1 MLEQLRL
8 FFEHHLALPS
18 SDLSAEE
25 SLQLA
30 MVALFIEMMTM
41 DDVCQDSER
50 AAILSLVKKC
60 FSLSTEQANALMH
73 KAELKRQQAVDYY
86 QFSSVINKR
95 CSTEEKI
102 QLIQSL
108 WQIAYADGKLD
119 PQEEYLVRKM
129 ADLLGVSHTDFILAK
144 LRVNPNP

>member
-1 MLEQLRL
+1 MLEQLKL

-18 SDLSAEE
+18 SVASSEE

-30 MVALFIEMMTM
+30 IAALFMDMMTM

-50 AAILSLVKKC
+50 AAVLSLVKKC
-60 FSLSTEQANALMH
+60 FSLTTEQADALINA
-73 KAELKRQQAVDYY
+73 AELKRLQAVDYY
-86 QFSSVINKR
+86 QFTSLINKR

-108 WQIAYADGKLD
+108 WQIAYADGTLD

-129 ADLLGVSHTDFILAK
+129 ADLLGVTHTDFILAK

>member
-1 MLEQLRL
+1 MLNQLKL

-18 SDLSAEE
+18 SDASAEE
-25 SLQLA
+25 SPQLA
-30 MVALFIEMMTM
+30 MVALFMDMMTM

-50 AAILSLVKKC
+50 AAVVSLVKKC
-60 FSLSTEQANALMH
+60 FSLSDEQAEALMYA
-73 KAELKRQQAVDYY
+73 AELKRQQAVDYY
-86 QFSSVINKR
+86 QFTSVINKR
-95 CSTEEKI
+95 CSQEEKR

-108 WQIAYADGKLD
+108 WQIAYADGNLD
-119 PQEEYLVRKM
+119 PQEEYLVRKL

>member
-18 SDLSAEE
+18 SDVSSEE

-30 MVALFIEMMTM
+30 MVALFMEMMTM
-41 DDVCQDSER
+41 DDICHDSER
-50 AAILSLVKKC
+50 AAVLSLVKKC
-60 FSLSTEQANALMH
+60 FSISTEQANVLMNA
-73 KAELKRQQAVDYY
+73 AELKRQQAVDYY
-86 QFSSVINKR
+86 QFTSVINKR

-129 ADLLGVSHTDFILAK
+129 ADLLGVAHTDFILAK
-144 LRVNPNP
+144 LRVNPSP

>member
-1 MLEQLRL
+1 M
-8 FFEHHLALPS
+8 
-18 SDLSAEE
+18 
-25 SLQLA
+25 
-30 MVALFIEMMTM
+30 
-41 DDVCQDSER
+41 
-50 AAILSLVKKC
+50 
-60 FSLSTEQANALMH
+60 NA
-73 KAELKRQQAVDYY
+73 AELKRQQAVDYY
-86 QFSSVINKR
+86 QFTSVINKR

-129 ADLLGVSHTDFILAK
+129 ADLLGVAHTDFILAK